1 MANKVSPITLQ
12 SNDVAQLG
20 AQGNS
25 IIAHSNGL
33 MSIRAAGSNEKEA
46 INPFDDDCSGI
57 YASPGGIALNAQASQ
72 TNYQTI
78 ITEIDDYVEP
88 EPSSPCKSIL
98 IGDSQTPSI
107 KNNSRKLQPI
117 GPSEG
122 LWKSGWFVKDL
133 LKAVKAYAKDDT
145 IDQVFINIGT
155 NGAYQRADK
164 IEDLVDAITV
174 TFPNAKKYVIE
185 GSTGWSTGVNND
197 GYSLKTVT
205 RAIIDAYYKRFT
217 DKGVTKL
224 TNAIGSDPN
233 HPNDSTPGI
242 KKVGAE
248 IDDLITKCKTVPL
261 PKVENRPLPKNE
273 VYKSPTI
280 INEED
285 IPEGLVLVEDA
296 LPDKEDIVTNIVSEG
311 EVEDETENR
320 DALNDAFAKL
330 INSLDNEID
339 LGGGGGGGGGGVKII
354 SKGDIDTYMV
364 AYMLHQQGPAGCPS
378 MLYYTFKQPIDKL
391 TKGKSK
397 FARKVNIHG
406 NQYGCWIYD
415 SYKNAN
421 VGRDFITKLFPA
433 AGSDVATSRHTRYLN
448 KSGYYKGY
456 IDPSYFTT
464 SNFTAYWAYKW
475 KTIYKNNKDKVIK
488 DSTVSAVI
496 TKWAQYYGVPL
507 DFAKACCAVESGFNP
522 NSGGENANY
531 KGLYAIGR
539 SEWKKFFGNSSNWA
553 RDVHD
558 ADMNAKCGIHLL
570 KEHLKKANQVINE
583 CVL

>member
-280 INEED
+280 INKED

-296 LPDKEDIVTNIVSEG
+296 LPDKEDIVTNIVSEEEE
-311 EVEDETENR
+311 EVVDRSDGNEKF
-320 DALNDAFAKL
+320 AGILNL
-330 INSLDNEID
+330 LDTQID
-339 LGGGGGGGGGGVKII
+339 SNLLKGGGGGNVTII
-354 SKGDIDTYMV
+354 SKGDINTYMV
-364 AYMLHQQGPAGCPS
+364 AYLQHNQGEAGAKS
-378 MLYYTFKQPIDKL
+378 ALYYTFKQPIDRL
-391 TKGKSK
+391 TVAKSK
-397 FARKVNIHG
+397 FASTENLWT
-406 NQYGCWIYD
+406 NQYGCWVID
-415 SYKNAN
+415 SSKDAN
-421 VGRDFITKLFPA
+421 VGNDFIKKLFPA
-433 AGSDVATSRHTRYLN
+433 AASATATSRHTRYMA
-448 KSGYYKGY
+448 KKGYYTGY
-456 IDPSYFTT
+456 IDLSYFNTA
-464 SNFTAYWAYKW
+464 NFVTYWAYKW
-475 KTIYKNNKDKVIK
+475 KTVYAIYKTKRPK
-488 DSTVSAVI
+488 DSAVEAAI
-496 TKWAQYYGVPL
+496 TKWAKYYNVPL
-507 DFAKACCAVESGFNP
+507 DYAMTCCAIESGFDP
-522 NSGGENANY
+522 NNGNKGY
-531 KGLYAIGR
+531 RGLYAMGR
-539 SEWKKFFGNSSNWA
+539 DGWKSVFGKDSNWE
-553 RDVHD
+553 RDCHD
-558 ADMNAKCGIHLL
+558 IDMGAHAGIKILRDAL
-570 KEHLKKANQVINE
+570 DKANNIIKT